1 MMTAKIID
9 GTAIADEMR
18 IEIAQDA
25 ARFNAHYGYP
35 PGLGVVLVGDDPA
48 SAQYV
53 RMKRRACEKA
63 GITSVAHVLNA
74 DSTQE
79 EARSSR
85 ARVERRSRSSWDPRP
100 ATPATAN

>member
-1 MMTAKIID
+1 MTAKIID
-9 GTAIADEMR
+9 GTAIAEELR
-18 IEIAQDA
+18 VEIAQDA

-63 GITSVAHVLNA
+63 GITSVAHDLHRRQHA
-74 DSTQE
+74 GGG
-79 EARSSR
+79 RSSR
-85 ARVERRSRSSWDPRP
+85 ARS
-100 ATPATAN
+100 

>member
-1 MMTAKIID
+1 MPKQLGTRVVFSRACAKTAGEVTMSAKIID
-9 GTAIADEMR
+9 GTVIAEELR
-18 IEIAQDA
+18 GEIAADA
-25 ARFNAHYGYP
+25 AKFTARYGYP

-63 GITSVAHVLNA
+63 GITSVARLLRA

-79 EARSSR
+79 EA
-85 ARVERRSRSSWDPRP
+85 E
-100 ATPATAN
+100 TA